1 MNVIS
6 KAKSKTTKNRYS
18 LLVRMKGSIF
28 VTRKN
33 EKQQQKKKKQRNKW
47 GKNGCRVGQGGS
59 VAFEKQRSRL
69 MFLILCWP
77 WTIKKDKINV
87 CAVLAEQS
95 IFFF

>member
-33 EKQQQKKKKQRNKW
+33 EKQQQKKNRGINGAKMDAGL
-47 GKNGCRVGQGGS
+47 GK
-59 VAFEKQRSRL
+59 
-69 MFLILCWP
+69 
-77 WTIKKDKINV
+77 
-87 CAVLAEQS
+87 AVVLLSKSKGAG
-95 IFFF
+95 